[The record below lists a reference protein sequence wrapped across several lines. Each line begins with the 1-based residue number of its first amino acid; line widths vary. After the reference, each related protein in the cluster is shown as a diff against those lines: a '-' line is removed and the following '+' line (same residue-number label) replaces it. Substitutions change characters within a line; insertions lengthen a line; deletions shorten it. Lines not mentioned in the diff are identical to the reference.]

1 MSDHSTSDERRHF
14 KRIHFDCDAFI
25 EGGSEEPWEV
35 HLVDISLN
43 GALVSKPAEWKAAD
57 GDKYLL
63 RIELSGE
70 EVEIRMECTVAH
82 ESEDH
87 IGVHCEHIDIDSAA
101 HLRRIVELNLGD
113 PELLNREL
121 SALVQ

>member
-1 MSDHSTSDERRHF
+1 MSNHSSSDERRHF

-25 EGGSEEPWEV
+25 EGSSGKPQEV

-43 GALVSKPAEWKAAD
+43 GALISRPADWKTAD
-57 GDKYLL
+57 GDYYVL

-70 EVEIRMECTVAH
+70 GVEIRMECTIAH
-82 ESEDH
+82 ESEEN